1 MMMKIT
7 IHLSL
12 IFEANMD
19 KHKVKTMYFFRLITK
34 GRERHGAGTFIGSSG
49 LWG

>member
-1 MMMKIT
+1 M
-7 IHLSL
+7 

-19 KHKVKTMYFFRLITK
+19 KHKVKTTYFFRLIIK
-34 GRERHGAGTFIGSSG
+34 GERDMAGETFIGSSG